1 MKKQYIK
8 PKTTVMQIHS
18 GTHLLSGSYN
28 FDDEIVI
35 NHKTVLDDME
45 SIVGDGDGD
54 DAASRRNYNLWDD
67 FEDDE
72 W

>member
-18 GTHLLSGSYN
+18 GTHLLTGSIDYDN
-28 FDDEIVI
+28 EIVI
-35 NHKTVLDDME
+35 NGKTV
-45 SIVGDGDGD
+45 INGDGMIEDDGS

-67 FEDDE
+67 FEDEE

>member
-18 GTHLLSGSYN
+18 GTHLLTASYN
-28 FDDEIVI
+28 FDNEIVI
-35 NHKTVLDDME
+35 NSKHVLDDIENMGE
-45 SIVGDGDGD
+45 GDGS
-54 DAASRRNYNLWDD
+54 DAASRRNNNLWDD

>member
-18 GTHLLSGSYN
+18 GTHLLTASYN
-28 FDDEIVI
+28 FDNEIVI
-35 NHKTVLDDME
+35 NSKHVLDDIENMGE
-45 SIVGDGDGD
+45 GDGS

-67 FEDDE
+67 FEDEE

>member
-18 GTHLLSGSYN
+18 GTHLLTASYN
-28 FDDEIVI
+28 FDNEIVI
-35 NHKTVLDDME
+35 NSKHVLDDIENMGE
-45 SIVGDGDGD
+45 GDGS

>member
-18 GTHLLSGSYN
+18 GTHLLTASYN
-28 FDDEIVI
+28 FDNEIVI
-35 NHKTVLDDME
+35 NSKHVLDDIENMGE
-45 SIVGDGDGD
+45 GDGS
-54 DAASRRNYNLWDD
+54 DAASRRNNNLWDD
-67 FEDDE
+67 FEEEE